1 MASKLEILEK
11 EQKTKR
17 EKFITKK
24 TVRYLG
30 VWCSIGFFL
39 FSLGLGYYSDRAAVL
54 ILGLQLIGI
63 ISTVTHLGMKYGTTE
78 HFNDEVIE
86 KVKRILY
93 VCMINLPAGVLGLIA
108 LKMLY

>member
-54 ILGLQLIGI
+54 ILDHKHCYTFRYEIWNN
-63 ISTVTHLGMKYGTTE
+63 GT
-78 HFNDEVIE
+78 F
-86 KVKRILY
+86 
-93 VCMINLPAGVLGLIA
+93 
-108 LKMLY
+108 